1 MKTATLILATLAA
14 AVFAVVFATN
24 LMPVFRQ
31 AAHETVMQGA
41 VLAFYYL
48 LIPAFLL
55 LLAAVVPMRLLR
67 KGYRAWALAI
77 AILFLVMATP
87 VALFEL
93 FLLYG

>member
-31 AAHETVMQGA
+31 AAHESMWDGA
-41 VLAFYYL
+41 YLALFYL

-55 LLAAVVPMRLLR
+55 FLAVVLPMRLVKKDR
-67 KGYRAWALAI
+67 RAWALIAAI
-77 AILFLVMATP
+77 VLFILATP

-93 FLLYG
+93 FLVYG